1 MIFSIFIFLQ
11 RDVTKNKTTMKAFKA
26 YDIRGVYGVDFTK
39 EDVYRIGFFLPQ
51 VVKSEKILVG
61 RDVRVSS
68 PEIYEYLTRGIT
80 DAGVDVYNIGICT
93 TPLVY
98 WSTAK
103 FGFDASVMIT
113 ASHNPASHNGL
124 KVSGKD
130 ATPVGY
136 DDGLST
142 VEKLVFEAEVK
153 PVEHKGKIHDFE
165 VKDKYLDFMRQY
177 LPDISGLKVSVDCSN
192 GMSALFIGKLLGDK
206 AMYICDE
213 LDGTFPN
220 HEGNPLLAENRVMLQ
235 KHVLEHK
242 SDIGVI
248 YDGDA
253 DRVMFVDENG
263 KFISPDL
270 MIAVLCHYFLEEKG
284 LKGKV
289 YQDIRTSKAVGE
301 YVSKFGSEMV
311 MWRVGRAYAAKK
323 LREVDGIFGGEL
335 AGHYYFRDFYY
346 SDSGILASLL
356 ILGIV
361 ARMKRQGVSVS
372 QLISKVSH
380 YENSGEINFQVTEKQ
395 KAMDLVVEHFR
406 SQAEPE
412 AFYDFDG
419 YRMEYSDWWL
429 NIRPSNT
436 EPYLRFLC
444 EAKSTELLESI
455 KSQVKEIVESVK

>member
-1 MIFSIFIFLQ
+1 
-11 RDVTKNKTTMKAFKA
+11 MKAFKA

-39 EDVYRIGFFLPQ
+39 EDVYKIGFFLPQ
-51 VVKSEKILVG
+51 IVKADKILIG
-61 RDVRVSS
+61 RDVRTSS
-68 PEIYEYLTRGIT
+68 PEIFDYLSNGIT
-80 DAGVDVYNIGICT
+80 DAGVDVCNIGLST

-98 WSTAK
+98 WATAK
-103 FGFDASVMIT
+103 FGFDASIMIT

-124 KVSGKD
+124 KVSGKN
-130 ATPVGY
+130 ASPIGY
-136 DDGLST
+136 DDGLNK
-142 VEKLVFEAEVK
+142 VEKLVQEGTVVPVK
-153 PVEHKGKIHDFE
+153 EKGHIIDYN
-165 VKDKYLDFMRQY
+165 VADKYMEFMQQY
-177 LPDISGLKVSVDCSN
+177 VPDISNLNVCIDCSN
-192 GMSALFIGKLLGDK
+192 GMSALFIKQLLGNK
-206 AMYICDE
+206 AKYICDE

-220 HEGNPLLAENRVMLQ
+220 HEGNPLMPENREMLR
-235 KHVLEHK
+235 KHVMENK
-242 SDIGVI
+242 ADIGVI

-253 DRVMFVDENG
+253 DRVMFLDENG
-263 KFISPDL
+263 EFISPDL

-284 LKGKV
+284 LKGIV

-356 ILGIV
+356 ILRIV
-361 ARMKRQGVSVS
+361 SRMKEQGISVS
-372 QLISKVSH
+372 KLISQISK
-380 YENSGEINFQVTEKQ
+380 YKNSGEINFEINEKQ
-395 KAMDLVVEHFR
+395 KAMEMVVNHFR
-406 SQAEPE
+406 SKEKPT

-419 YRMEYSDWWL
+419 YRLEYPDWWL

-444 EAKSTELLESI
+444 EAKSSELLESI
-455 KSQVKEIVESVK
+455 KAQVEHEIANLR

>member
-1 MIFSIFIFLQ
+1 
-11 RDVTKNKTTMKAFKA
+11 MKAFKA

-39 EDVYRIGFFLPQ
+39 EDVYKIGFFLPEIM
-51 VVKSEKILVG
+51 KCDKILVG

-68 PEIYEYLTRGIT
+68 PEIFEYLTKGIT
-80 DAGVDVYNIGICT
+80 DAGVDVYNVGICT

-98 WSTAK
+98 WATAK
-103 FGFDASVMIT
+103 FGFNASVMIT

-136 DDGLST
+136 EDGLST
-142 VEKLVFEAEVK
+142 VEKLVEGTEVK
-153 PVEHKGKIHDFE
+153 PVGNKGKIVDYN
-165 VKDKYLDFMRQY
+165 VSDKYLDFMRQY
-177 LPDISGLKVSVDCSN
+177 IPDISNLKVSVDCSN
-192 GMSALFIGKLLGDK
+192 GMSALFIKKLLGDK

-220 HEGNPLLAENRVMLQ
+220 HEGNPLLPENREMLCD
-235 KHVLEHK
+235 HVLIHK

-263 KFISPDL
+263 KFVSPDL
-270 MIAVLCHYFLEEKG
+270 MIAVLCHYFLEQKG

-301 YVSKFGSEMV
+301 YVAKFGSEMV

-361 ARMKRQGVSVS
+361 SRMKKQGISVS
-372 QLISKVSH
+372 QLISTISH
-380 YENSGEINFQVTEKQ
+380 YENSGEINFQINEKQ
-395 KAMDLVVEHFR
+395 KAMDMVVEHF
-406 SQAEPE
+406 SKQAKPD

-419 YRMEYSDWWL
+419 YRMEYKDWWL

-444 EAKSTELLESI
+444 EAKSNELLESI
-455 KSQVKEIVESVK
+455 KTQVTEIIENLK

>member
-1 MIFSIFIFLQ
+1 
-11 RDVTKNKTTMKAFKA
+11 MKAFKA

-51 VVKSEKILVG
+51 IMKCDKILVG

-68 PEIYEYLTRGIT
+68 PEIFDSLSKGLT
-80 DAGVDVYNIGICT
+80 DAGVDVYNVGICT

-124 KVSGKD
+124 KVSGPN

-136 DDGLST
+136 DDGLNKVEELVLNGT
-142 VEKLVFEAEVK
+142 VT
-153 PVEHKGKIHDFE
+153 PVENKGHVVDYD
-165 VKDKYLDFMRQY
+165 VSDKYMGFMRQY
-177 LPDISGLKVSVDCSN
+177 VPDISNLKVSVDCSN
-192 GMSALFIGKLLGDK
+192 GLSALFIKKLLGDN
-206 AMYICDE
+206 ALYICDE

-220 HEGNPLLAENRVMLQ
+220 HEGNPLMPENREMLRE
-235 KHVLEHK
+235 HVLEHK

-253 DRVMFVDENG
+253 DRVMFLDEKG
-263 KFISPDL
+263 QFVSPDL

-301 YVSKFGSEMV
+301 YVAKFGSEMV

-356 ILGIV
+356 ILRIV
-361 ARMKRQGVSVS
+361 AKMKKQGISVS
-372 QLISKVSH
+372 QLISNISH
-380 YENSGEINFQVTEKQ
+380 YENSGEINYEVNEKQ
-395 KAMDLVVEHFR
+395 KAMDMVVEHFR
-406 SQAEPE
+406 SQAKPD

-419 YRMEYSDWWL
+419 YRMEYPDWWL

-455 KSQVKEIVESVK
+455 KSQVERIIESVK

>member
-1 MIFSIFIFLQ
+1 
-11 RDVTKNKTTMKAFKA
+11 MKAFKA

-39 EDVYRIGFFLPQ
+39 EDVYKIGFFLPQ
-51 VVKSEKILVG
+51 VMKCDRILVG

-68 PEIYEYLTRGIT
+68 PEIFESLSKGIN
-80 DAGVDVYNIGICT
+80 DAGVDVCNLGLST
-93 TPLVY
+93 TPFVY
-98 WSTAK
+98 WATAK
-103 FGFDASVMIT
+103 FGFEASVMIT

-130 ATPVGY
+130 AMPMGY
-136 DDGLST
+136 DDGLNK
-142 VEKLVFEAEVK
+142 VEKLVLEGVVT
-153 PVEHKGKIHDFE
+153 PVENKGRIIDFD
-165 VKDKYLDFMRQY
+165 VADKYLDFMRQY
-177 LPDISGLKVSVDCSN
+177 VPDISNLKVSVDCSN
-192 GMSALFIGKLLGDK
+192 GMSALFIKELLGDK
-206 AMYICDE
+206 LMYICDE

-220 HEGNPLLAENRVMLQ
+220 HEGNPLLPENREMLRR
-235 KHVLEHK
+235 HVLDNK

-253 DRVMFVDENG
+253 DRVMFVDENAN
-263 KFISPDL
+263 FISPDL

-301 YVSKFGSEMV
+301 YVAKFGCEMV

-323 LREVDGIFGGEL
+323 LREVNGIFGGEL

-356 ILGIV
+356 ILRIV
-361 ARMKRQGVSVS
+361 ARMKKQGISLS
-372 QLISKVSH
+372 QLISRISH
-380 YENSGEINFQVTEKQ
+380 YENSGEINFQITEKQ

-406 SQAEPE
+406 SQAQPE

-419 YRMEYSDWWL
+419 YRMEYKDWWL

-444 EAKSTELLESI
+444 EAKSIELLDSI
-455 KSQVKEIVESVK
+455 KSQVSEIIESLK

>member
-1 MIFSIFIFLQ
+1 
-11 RDVTKNKTTMKAFKA
+11 MKAFKA

-51 VVKSEKILVG
+51 IMKCDKILVG

-68 PEIYEYLTRGIT
+68 PEIFDSLSKGLT
-80 DAGVDVYNIGICT
+80 DAGVDVYNVGICT

-124 KVSGKD
+124 KVSGPN

-136 DDGLST
+136 DDGLNKVEELVLNGT
-142 VEKLVFEAEVK
+142 VT
-153 PVEHKGKIHDFE
+153 PVENKGHVVDYD
-165 VKDKYLDFMRQY
+165 VSDKYMGFMRQY
-177 LPDISGLKVSVDCSN
+177 VPDISNLKVSVDCSN
-192 GMSALFIGKLLGDK
+192 GLSALFIKKLLGDN
-206 AMYICDE
+206 ALYICDE

-220 HEGNPLLAENRVMLQ
+220 HEGNPLMPENREMLRE
-235 KHVLEHK
+235 HVLEHK

-253 DRVMFVDENG
+253 DRVMFLDEKG
-263 KFISPDL
+263 QFVSPDL

-301 YVSKFGSEMV
+301 YVAKFGSEMV

-335 AGHYYFRDFYY
+335 AGHYYFSDFYY
-346 SDSGILASLL
+346 SDSVILASLL
-356 ILGIV
+356 ILRIV
-361 ARMKRQGVSVS
+361 AKMKKQGISVS
-372 QLISKVSH
+372 QLISNISH
-380 YENSGEINFQVTEKQ
+380 YENSGEINYEVNEKQ
-395 KAMDLVVEHFR
+395 KAMDMVVEHFR
-406 SQAEPE
+406 SQAKPD

-419 YRMEYSDWWL
+419 YRMEYPDWWL

-455 KSQVKEIVESVK
+455 KSQVERIIESVK